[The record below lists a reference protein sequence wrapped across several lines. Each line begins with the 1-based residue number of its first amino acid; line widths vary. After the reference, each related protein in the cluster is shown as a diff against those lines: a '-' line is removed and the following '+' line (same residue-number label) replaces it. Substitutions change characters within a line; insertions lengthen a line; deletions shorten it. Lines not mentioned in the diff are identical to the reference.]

1 MRRTTTIGFAVIVAV
16 ACAVSA
22 SGQSFRD
29 EALEGLDNLKV
40 SVEDL
45 RDIDEEAGLTTLY
58 LKRQVLLRLRRNG
71 ISARETNPSMA
82 RATLYVD
89 VKSVEAGNLLM
100 ANLDLE
106 LHTTVTVESTLKT
119 AFKAT
124 IWNNGNLIGSSF
136 SGHRNHVTEVL
147 LEMVDEFSND
157 YLSVNPK
164 KP

>member
-1 MRRTTTIGFAVIVAV
+1 
-16 ACAVSA
+16 
-22 SGQSFRD
+22 
-29 EALEGLDNLKV
+29 
-40 SVEDL
+40 
-45 RDIDEEAGLTTLY
+45 
-58 LKRQVLLRLRRNG
+58 
-71 ISARETNPSMA
+71 
-82 RATLYVD
+82 
-89 VKSVEAGNLLM
+89 M

-136 SGHRNHVTEVL
+136 SEHRNHVTEVL

-164 KP
+164 KPSTSSAPN